1 MFKMNCKICCHIT
14 EKIFTSKILLK
25 YDVSYFR
32 CKKCLF
38 IQTEEPYWLE
48 ESYGLGAI
56 GALDVGIMSRNL
68 MLVNKTDFLINK
80 LFSSLNDFH
89 GVDYGGGH
97 GIFVRM
103 MRDLGFNFYR
113 QDLYAENLYARYFDV
128 KDLPLNTKYNIL
140 TAFEV
145 LEHLPNPIDEI
156 KKMFHYSDIL
166 LFSTELQP
174 SNNVSELENWWY
186 IVPEGGQH
194 ISFYNKATFQEI
206 EKTLN
211 VNYYTD
217 FNSLHILSKN
227 ILSIN
232 PFLINETKKMNR
244 NRILKRII
252 IKITNK
258 YNYFKSKPAASA
270 KPKTLTM
277 VDFEF
282 VKQKIITHGN

>member
-1 MFKMNCKICCHIT
+1 MNCKICSQNT

-25 YDVSYFR
+25 YDVCYYR

-38 IQTEEPYWLE
+38 IQTEEPFWLE
-48 ESYGLGAI
+48 EAYGLGAI

-68 MLVNKTDFLINK
+68 MLVNKTEIILSK
-80 LFSSLNDFH
+80 LFSSFNDFC

-103 MRDLGFNFYR
+103 IRDLGFNFYR

-128 KDLPLNTKYNIL
+128 IDMPLNTKYNIL

-145 LEHLPNPIDEI
+145 LEHLSNPIEEI
-156 KKMFHYSDIL
+156 KKMFNYSDIL

-174 SNNVSELENWWY
+174 SNDIAELEKWWY

-194 ISFYNKATFQEI
+194 VSFYNKVTFQEI
-206 EKTLN
+206 ERILN

-217 FNSLHILSKN
+217 FNNLHILSKN
-227 ILSIN
+227 ILSKN
-232 PFLINETKKMNR
+232 PFLNTEMKPRKN
-244 NRILKRII
+244 ILKRII
-252 IKITNK
+252 FKIRNK
-258 YNYFKSKPAASA
+258 INYFKLKFPDDI
-270 KPKTLTM
+270 KPKPLTM

-282 VKQKIITHGN
+282 VKQKIKTHGN

>member
-1 MFKMNCKICCHIT
+1 MNCKICCQNT
-14 EKIFTSKILLK
+14 EKIFNKKILLK

-32 CKKCLF
+32 CSKCFF

-48 ESYGLGAI
+48 EAYGLGAI

-68 MLVNKTDFLINK
+68 MLVNKTELIADK
-80 LFSSLNDFH
+80 LFSSLSNFS

-103 MRDLGFNFYR
+103 MRDQGFNFYR

-128 KDLPLNTKYNIL
+128 NDLPLNTKYNIL

-145 LEHLPNPIDEI
+145 LEHLPNPIEEI
-156 KKMFHYSDIL
+156 KKMFMYADIL
-166 LFSTELQP
+166 LFSTELQL
-174 SNNVSELENWWY
+174 SNEISELEKWWY

-194 ISFYNKATFQEI
+194 VSFYNDLTFREI
-206 EKTLN
+206 ERILN

-217 FNSLHILSKN
+217 FNNIHILSKKN
-227 ILSIN
+227 LPEN
-232 PFLINETKKMNR
+232 PFLNLEIKIGKKKN
-244 NRILKRII
+244 ILQRII
-252 IKITNK
+252 VKIINKLNCFNPQLPIDDVKLKSLTN
-258 YNYFKSKPAASA
+258 
-270 KPKTLTM
+270 

-282 VKQKIITHGN
+282 VKQKIRTHGN